1 VLLTESRVDTG
12 PADLMYGREKM
23 IGALLCERAP
33 FDARVGYINSAYGPG
48 LAIHGERM
56 KFPAAIVRKVLASRK
71 TGDPV
76 SVWGDGSQRRSYIY
90 VDDVVQKIITI
101 MDEVYAGP
109 VNITTTPSVSC
120 DEVTR
125 LALKLCDVDVPIVY
139 EDGPTGVM
147 HREVSNA
154 KWEDTYGPARTG
166 RPAVPVPPF
175 EERFA
180 EFVDWMQEVTADE
193 SAA

>member
-1 VLLTESRVDTG
+1 VTI
-12 PADLMYGREKM
+12 AD
-23 IGALLCERAP
+23 
-33 FDARVGYINSAYGPG
+33 
-48 LAIHGERM
+48 
-56 KFPAAIVRKVLASRK
+56 
-71 TGDPV
+71 DPY
-76 SVWGDGSQRRSYIY
+76 D
-90 VDDVVQKIITI
+90 
-101 MDEVYAGP
+101 GP

-154 KWEDTYGPARTG
+154 KWEATYGPDRT
-166 RPAVPVPPF
+166 PPF

-180 EFVDWMQEVTADE
+180 EFVDWMQEVTADDF
-193 SAA
+193 AA